1 MYEFSLTGDK
11 ELPASVS
18 QSKQD
23 DVHDGETAIH
33 YILPERLLIKLTKTL
48 TEFRLNGRGKR
59 KRTEVQPEKPV
70 ALAPALVVDTIGDI
84 FEDVGVY
91 NPDDALRSTGN
102 VSGVIGSIFEGLRA
116 KTKQELEAERAA
128 AAQTTM
134 SGSQL
139 VAKVINDN
147 TTGDG
152 GDRNNIAP
160 EKRVSTIAAVEVT
173 DESDKIHRDI
183 FGMREDK
190 PIDTKKKQV
199 AGISFVG
206 TSYEGG
212 NFVTTPNCGRV
223 FLLTVVHSN

>member
-1 MYEFSLTGDK
+1 LTGDE
-11 ELPASVS
+11 ELPSSVL

-23 DVHDGETAIH
+23 DVHDRGASMH
-33 YILPERLLIKLTKTL
+33 YILPERLLTKLTKAL

-59 KRTEVQPEKPV
+59 KRTDVHMEKP
-70 ALAPALVVDTIGDI
+70 AAATPALVDMIGDI

-91 NPDDALRSTGN
+91 NPEDALRSAGKI
-102 VSGVIGSIFEGLRA
+102 SGVTGSIFEGLRA
-116 KTKQELEAERAA
+116 KTKQEIEAERAA
-128 AAQTTM
+128 AAEMTM

-139 VAKVINDN
+139 VARAINES

-152 GDRNNIAP
+152 NDRNYKVP
-160 EKRVSTIAAVEVT
+160 EKRASTIAAVEVT

-183 FGMREDK
+183 FGMREEK
-190 PIDTKKKQV
+190 TVDTKKKQV

-212 NFVTTPNCGRV
+212 NFATTPNYGRCY
-223 FLLTVVHSN
+223 F